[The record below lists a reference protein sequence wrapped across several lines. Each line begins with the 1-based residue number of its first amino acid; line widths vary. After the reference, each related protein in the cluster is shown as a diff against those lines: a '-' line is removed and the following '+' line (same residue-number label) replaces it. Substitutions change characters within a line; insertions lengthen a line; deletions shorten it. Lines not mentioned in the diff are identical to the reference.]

1 MTATTRRADLDR
13 IHAAAVRWSSR
24 WGCPL
29 DVLRRLLPP
38 LAQGFARERV
48 TLNVATDREGIK
60 AAWAALSDR
69 HINHLAHILEGALA
83 THEDLGMA
91 QGALVGWLLLAE
103 LDVTAGEL
111 EPMQGEF
118 TGWAFATARMV
129 RAKNAEA
136 RARDARRAA
145 ATAA

>member
-1 MTATTRRADLDR
+1 MTTTRRADLDR

-29 DVLRRLLPP
+29 DLLRRLLPP
-38 LAQGFARERV
+38 LAQGFAWERPAAAPVSREEV
-48 TLNVATDREGIK
+48 K
-60 AAWAALSDR
+60 AAWAALTDR
-69 HINHLAHILEGALA
+69 HVSHLASMLEGALQ

-103 LDVTAGEL
+103 MDVTAGEL

-118 TGWAFATARMV
+118 TGWAFSTARMV